1 MANTLLK
8 KAERLKPLACMTSI
22 VLVIIFLCALFKSW
36 LPILAVPFSDWIS
49 FAAFTS
55 IMYVSSFWV
64 VYYFDLL
71 FQNRKHLNALAVFT
85 LRDYLNETSL
95 TRKHPEKMRQ
105 KAQHSLS
112 LVSIFATL
120 TGIIVTLGT
129 VFPPTDPNAKIISQV
144 VSGVNFTALLLLI
157 IAADRLDTCL
167 NEFDATCFSSKKYY
181 SSGIRCAYLGM
192 HLLIVSFIVATLLV
206 NPLVTC
212 GISLLFFA
220 VGYTYWFP
228 ARDTPEKAITET
240 RSEKQEKGGF
250 FLNL

>member
-1 MANTLLK
+1 
-8 KAERLKPLACMTSI
+8 MTSI
-22 VLVIIFLCALFKSW
+22 VLVIIFLCLLFKDW
-36 LPILAVPFSDWIS
+36 LPVLAIPFSDWITFS
-49 FAAFTS
+49 AFVA
-55 IMYVSSFWV
+55 ILYASSFWI

-71 FQNRKHLNALAVFT
+71 FQNHKHLSVLGVFT
-85 LRDYLNETSL
+85 LRDYLNLRSL

-129 VFPPTDPNAKIISQV
+129 VFPPADPNAKVISQI
-144 VSGVNFTALLLLI
+144 VSGVNFTSLLLFI

-167 NEFDATCFSSKKYY
+167 NEFEATCFSSKKYY

-206 NPLVTC
+206 NPLVTI
-212 GISLLFFA
+212 GITLLFFA
-220 VGYTYWFP
+220 VGYTYWYP
-228 ARDTPEKAITET
+228 AKEPPQKQE
-240 RSEKQEKGGF
+240 EKQTTPTEDAPVESTQ
-250 FLNL
+250 